1 MYIIKRKVGE
11 HKTYFVITKL
21 SYFLYFLRQPVNL
34 KIYLSKHVRDDQ
46 LISVEHDLCSKYS
59 LTDRITDHLLPL
71 FIFISNHITGI
82 AMSNNT
88 PILVTGAAGNVG
100 SVGRGVVKLLR
111 ERDLQ
116 VRALV
121 HRLDER
127 SQVLS
132 EMGAELV
139 VADLTNGADVV
150 RALRGCKRMYFGMSI
165 SSPYLQATAI
175 AAAAAKEIP
184 GFEILVNIS
193 QMTVSQMSLTEM
205 TESPPQQ
212 QHWLGEQVLNWSG
225 VPVAHVRSTIFLE
238 PFFSSMAASSIA
250 KDGTIRLPF
259 GSARTSPF
267 SASDV
272 ARVVCTILEDPT
284 GHRGKVYE
292 LTGPRSEDMNEMAK
306 EYAIALNRPV
316 KYVDTP
322 YDKWLKE
329 ELLPLNLP
337 QYVFHHV
344 STMAKLIAENRYDR
358 LTSDVQKLTGK
369 PSMSVRE
376 YVTAHP
382 EVFSTAAVTR

>member
-1 MYIIKRKVGE
+1 
-11 HKTYFVITKL
+11 
-21 SYFLYFLRQPVNL
+21 
-34 KIYLSKHVRDDQ
+34 
-46 LISVEHDLCSKYS
+46 
-59 LTDRITDHLLPL
+59 
-71 FIFISNHITGI
+71 
-82 AMSNNT
+82 MSNNT

-127 SQVLS
+127 SQVLN

-184 GFEILVNIS
+184 DFEILVNIS

-205 TESPPQQ
+205 TESPQQQ

-259 GSARTSPF
+259 GSARTSPI

-272 ARVVCTILEDPT
+272 ARVVSTILEDTT

-292 LTGPRSEDMNEMAK
+292 LTGPRSEDMNEIVK

-316 KYVDTP
+316 KYVDTS

-369 PSMSVRE
+369 PSMSVLE

-382 EVFSTAAVTR
+382 EVFSTAAVMR

>member
-1 MYIIKRKVGE
+1 MW
-11 HKTYFVITKL
+11 
-21 SYFLYFLRQPVNL
+21 
-34 KIYLSKHVRDDQ
+34 
-46 LISVEHDLCSKYS
+46 
-59 LTDRITDHLLPL
+59 L
-71 FIFISNHITGI
+71 FMFISNYITGI
-82 AMSNNT
+82 SMSNNT

-100 SVGRGVVKLLR
+100 SIGRGVVKLLR
-111 ERDLQ
+111 EHDLP

-150 RALRGCKRMYFGMSI
+150 RALRGGCKRMYFGMSI
-165 SSPYLQATAI
+165 SPPYLQATAI
-175 AAAAAKEIP
+175 AAAAAKQIP
-184 GFEILVNIS
+184 DFEIFVNIS
-193 QMTVSQMSLTEM
+193 QMTVSQMTLTEM
-205 TESPPQQ
+205 TESPQQQ
-212 QHWLGEQVLNWSG
+212 QHWLAEQVLNWSG
-225 VPVAHVRSTIFLE
+225 VPVAHVRSTILLE

-250 KDGTIRLPF
+250 KDGTIRFPF
-259 GSARTSPF
+259 GSARTSPI

-272 ARVVCTILEDPT
+272 ARVVSTILEDPT

-292 LTGPRSEDMNEMAK
+292 LTGPRSEDMNEIAK

-369 PSMSVRE
+369 PSMSVLE

-382 EVFSTAAVTR
+382 EVFSTAAVMR

>member
-1 MYIIKRKVGE
+1 
-11 HKTYFVITKL
+11 
-21 SYFLYFLRQPVNL
+21 
-34 KIYLSKHVRDDQ
+34 
-46 LISVEHDLCSKYS
+46 
-59 LTDRITDHLLPL
+59 
-71 FIFISNHITGI
+71 
-82 AMSNNT
+82 MSNET

-100 SVGRGVVKLLR
+100 SVGRSVVKLLR
-111 ERDLQ
+111 ERDLP
-116 VRALV
+116 VRVLV

-127 SQVLS
+127 SQALS

-165 SSPYLQATAI
+165 SPPYLQATAI
-175 AAAAAKEIP
+175 AAAATKEIAD
-184 GFEILVNIS
+184 FEILVNIS

-205 TESPPQQ
+205 TKSPQQQ
-212 QHWLGEQVLNWSG
+212 QHWLAEQVLNWSG
-225 VPVAHVRSTIFLE
+225 VPVVHVRSTIFIQ

-259 GSARTSPF
+259 GSARTSPI

-272 ARVVCTILEDPT
+272 ARVISTILEDPK
-284 GHRGKVYE
+284 GHRGNVYQ

-306 EYAIALNRPV
+306 EYATALNRPV

-337 QYVFHHV
+337 QHVFDHV
-344 STMAKLIAENRYDR
+344 STMAKLLAENRLR
-358 LTSDVQKLTGK
+358 AFL
-369 PSMSVRE
+369 
-376 YVTAHP
+376 
-382 EVFSTAAVTR
+382 

>member
-1 MYIIKRKVGE
+1 
-11 HKTYFVITKL
+11 
-21 SYFLYFLRQPVNL
+21 
-34 KIYLSKHVRDDQ
+34 
-46 LISVEHDLCSKYS
+46 
-59 LTDRITDHLLPL
+59 
-71 FIFISNHITGI
+71 
-82 AMSNNT
+82 MSNNT

-100 SVGRGVVKLLR
+100 SIGRGVVKCLR
-111 ERDLQ
+111 ERDFP

-127 SQVLS
+127 SRVLS
-132 EMGAELV
+132 EIGAELI

-165 SSPYLQATAI
+165 SSSYLQATAI

-184 GFEILVNIS
+184 DFEILVNIS

-205 TESPPQQ
+205 TESPQQQ

-259 GSARTSPF
+259 GSARISPI
-267 SASDV
+267 SPSDV
-272 ARVVCTILEDPT
+272 TSVVSTILEDPT
-284 GHRGKVYE
+284 SHRGKVYE
-292 LTGPRSEDMNEMAK
+292 LTGPRSEDMNEIVK

-316 KYVDTP
+316 KYVNTP
-322 YDKWLKE
+322 YDKWSKE

-337 QYVFHHV
+337 QYVSHHV

-358 LTSDVQKLTGK
+358 LTWDVQKLTGK
-369 PSMSVRE
+369 PSMSVGE

-382 EVFSTAAVTR
+382 EVFSTAAVMC